1 MKFKR
6 VDHLVLTVN
15 DIAKAVRFYHEVF
28 DMPIIDLKDHAEPH
42 CVRCGHQLIEFQTA
56 VQPQK
61 LAAPNKVAS
70 SATFCIVTGDQLEEV
85 CNHLKSYYVPI
96 IAGPIEQFGSEG
108 QMTAIYIHDCD
119 QNLIE
124 IASYKDR

>member
-15 DIAKAVRFYHEVF
+15 DIAQAVRFYHEVF
-28 DMPIIDLKDHAEPH
+28 DLPIIDLHDHAEPH

-56 VQPQK
+56 AQPQK
-61 LAAPNKVAS
+61 LTAPNKVTS
-70 SATFCIVTGDQLEEV
+70 SATFCIVTGDRLEDV

-96 IAGPIEQFGSEG
+96 IAGPIEQLGSEG
-108 QMTAIYIHDCD
+108 KMTAIYIHDCD
-119 QNLIE
+119 QNVIE